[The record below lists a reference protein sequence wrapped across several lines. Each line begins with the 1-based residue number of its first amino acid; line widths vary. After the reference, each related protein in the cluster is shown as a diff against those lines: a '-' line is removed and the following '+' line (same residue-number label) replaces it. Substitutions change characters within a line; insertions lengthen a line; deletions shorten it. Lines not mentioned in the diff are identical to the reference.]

1 MSGKNEIIEEIESDS
16 FEKEEQLINSVKN
29 KIEILNKYFNDE
41 SSKNIKNKN
50 LEDKKE
56 LEWELNE

>member
-56 LEWELNE
+56 LE

>member
-1 MSGKNEIIEEIESDS
+1 LSGKNEIIEEIESDS

-56 LEWELNE
+56 LE